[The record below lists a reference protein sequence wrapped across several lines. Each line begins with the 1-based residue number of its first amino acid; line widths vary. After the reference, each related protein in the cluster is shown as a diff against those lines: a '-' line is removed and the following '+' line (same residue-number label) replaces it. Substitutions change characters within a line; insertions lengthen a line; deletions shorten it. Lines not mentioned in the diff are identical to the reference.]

1 MANNFGENS
10 SPEFAHKSI
19 KMEKFKI
26 NELTSTFSKKKNEK
40 VWQLQHFIGYIL
52 LGKSKKICIILN

>member
-26 NELTSTFSKKKNEK
+26 NELTSTFSKKKMKKCDSYNTSLVTFYLEK
-40 VWQLQHFIGYIL
+40 M
-52 LGKSKKICIILN
+52 